1 MKIKLLFAVSFF
13 LFLAS
18 CGNKKAEERVEKIK
32 EESLTIPQN
41 VSVVSA
47 IGKIEP
53 EDGLIS
59 VSSEKG
65 GIVLK
70 VLKDAGDSVSKGDA
84 ILLLKAEAENLNEE
98 VIKNQILV
106 QQKRAEADFSTIAQ
120 YQAQLNEKVMDLAIS
135 EKLVKTGADTR
146 QNIETKRKDLEVIQA
161 NLNTAKKNSD
171 ATRADIN
178 VLQAQLKEA
187 RTSTSDMT
195 VRATQNGVL
204 VGMDAKPGAAISALT
219 SFATL
224 APAGKIVV
232 HGEIDEMFASRVTLG
247 NPVTVMSPGSKNTL
261 AQGKIIFLSPILND
275 KSIFYEVAGEQT
287 DRRVRRFKAELDI
300 TDGLLINQKVQCDIK
315 VD

>member
-1 MKIKLLFAVSFF
+1 MNIKLLFAFSLF

-18 CGNKKAEERVEKIK
+18 CGNKKAEERAEKIK

-41 VSVVSA
+41 VTVVSA

-53 EDGLIS
+53 EEGLVS

-70 VLKDAGDSVSKGDA
+70 VLKGSGDSVSRGEA
-84 ILLLKAEAENLNEE
+84 ILLLKAEAENLNED
-98 VIKNQILV
+98 VIQNQIRV
-106 QQKRAEADFSTIAQ
+106 QQIRAEADFSTIAQ
-120 YQAQLNEKVMDLAIS
+120 YEAQLDEKARDLAIS

-146 QNIETKRKDLEVIQA
+146 QNVETKRKDLEVILA
-161 NLNTAKKNSD
+161 NLNTAKKNTAASK
-171 ATRADIN
+171 ADIA

-195 VRATQNGVL
+195 VRARQKGVL
-204 VGMDAKPGAAISALT
+204 VGMDAKPGGAITALT
-219 SFATL
+219 PFATL
-224 APAGKIVV
+224 APAGRIVV
-232 HGEIDEMFASRVTLG
+232 HGEVDEMFASRITLG
-247 NPVTVMSPGSKNTL
+247 NLVTVMSPGAKNIL

-275 KSIFYEVAGEQT
+275 KSIFYEVVGEQV
-287 DRRVRRFKAELDI
+287 DRRVRRFKAELEKPE
-300 TDGLLINQKVQCDIK
+300 GLLINQKVQCDIK